1 MKGFRRT
8 ISILLWM
15 LIAIP
20 ASYLAAMSAVGLV
33 VGISIAVM
41 PDLQLPV
48 PGLPYL
54 IGMSM
59 VFSAVFSGW
68 VFICGLKGKLPGTIG
83 NWGFGDRGG
92 TPPASKGQ

>member
-20 ASYLAAMSAVGLV
+20 ASYLAAMIAVALM
-33 VGISIAVM
+33 VGISFAVV
-41 PDLQLPV
+41 PDLRLPA

-54 IGMSM
+54 IGVSM

-68 VFICGLKGKLPGTIG
+68 VFICGLKGKLPGTIRQLG
-83 NWGFGDRGG
+83 IR
-92 TPPASKGQ
+92 